1 MQTHNGNP
9 LLLGA
14 VSSKSFN
21 HQQKP
26 PPFLANWDF
35 EGQHTQRILFFPK
48 ELGKCVLVLYVNIT
62 PQNVIWKLH
71 EFPVVSI
78 INFSRRYGSN
88 PITVVS
94 GKSTDLPS

>member
-1 MQTHNGNP
+1 MQTHNGDP
-9 LLLGA
+9 LLLGT

-21 HQQKP
+21 HQQEL
-26 PPFLANWDF
+26 PPFLVIWDF
-35 EGQHTQRILFFPK
+35 EGQHIQKILVFPK

-88 PITVVS
+88 PIMVVS
-94 GKSTDLPS
+94 GKSTDLTS